1 LLVELQ
7 LHANKQDLGQQ
18 GNTQREHPAVARAQ
32 VLLDVSLL
40 SRGYCSLTHA
50 ELHATY
56 PDTCLYGFNVRT
68 LMLSTTLCS
77 ALLLVL
83 LSCSGIFA
91 THLHLLLTL
100 LRGYPRVLPYKM
112 AVRVREQ
119 QPHNKTG
126 ILRLEPTMRL
136 EPGEC
141 TESLALEVAEEQG
154 IPGSIL
160 DKAKEY
166 FATLQDIAG
175 DESLDPSGCGLVE
188 TAARSVRF
196 VDAASDSS
204 GGTGSAGAAAPQ
216 PGSGSDLPQQQQQQQ
231 QESDAAGGGAAAASS
246 RRRRRNR
253 SSTRKS
259 ATR

>member
-1 LLVELQ
+1 
-7 LHANKQDLGQQ
+7 
-18 GNTQREHPAVARAQ
+18 
-32 VLLDVSLL
+32 
-40 SRGYCSLTHA
+40 
-50 ELHATY
+50 
-56 PDTCLYGFNVRT
+56 
-68 LMLSTTLCS
+68 
-77 ALLLVL
+77 VL

-126 ILRLEPTMRL
+126 VLSLEPTMRL

-141 TESLALEVAEEQG
+141 TESLALEVAGEQG

-166 FATLQDIAG
+166 FKTLQDIAG
-175 DESLDPSGCGLVE
+175 DESLDPSGRSLVE
-188 TAARSVRF
+188 AAAGSVRF

-204 GGTGSAGAAAPQ
+204 SGSGSAGAAAPQ
-216 PGSGSDLPQQQQQQQ
+216 PGSGSDLPQQHQQQ
-231 QESDAAGGGAAAASS
+231 QESDAAGAGAAAASS
-246 RRRRRNR
+246 RRRRRNK

-259 ATR
+259 AAR